1 MDDHI
6 YKVKELTKKKILSVI
21 PPNLDMYGEI
31 YNVKLYSCDKDGKN
45 WLYSDVEGFCC
56 LLINEQSKLIY
67 LTIFDP
73 FSYEK
78 LFQYELYN
86 NFQKYLENLAP
97 DFRSFEI
104 DSGFLG
110 IRFETEED
118 ALGFESLIRRLS
130 GFKDELF
137 GGKKNKKTDNE
148 KQNNEKIKIY
158 CDALKEKFACGDK
171 YDEKYSEDGTTI
183 YKHNNL
189 KSLLNVS
196 CDIETKQFT
205 FGKISEELK
214 EIFLTLGIKR
224 KDLERD
230 SEFAYTIVKKV
241 IVCLGNKT
249 ELKNSVVDQIEHVF
263 PPPEEREKLRK
274 QEEAAEAKMNSIK
287 NKRKQTKRKRVS
299 KRRNESY

>member
-1 MDDHI
+1 MDEEHAIKSKD
-6 YKVKELTKKKILSVI
+6 LTKKKILSII
-21 PPNLDMYGEI
+21 PPNLELYGDL
-31 YNVKLYSCDKDGKN
+31 YNVKLYSCDKEGHN

-56 LLINEQSKLIY
+56 LLINESSKLIY
-67 LTIFDP
+67 MAIFDP

-86 NFQKYLENLAP
+86 NFQKYFENLAP

-104 DSGFLG
+104 DSGFMG

-118 ALGFESLIRRLS
+118 ALQFETVIKRLS
-130 GFKDELF
+130 GFKDDLF
-137 GGKKNKKTDNE
+137 GKKSKKEDT
-148 KQNNEKIKIY
+148 KQNNEKIKLY
-158 CDALKEKFACGDK
+158 CDLLKEKFGSGDK

-183 YKHNNL
+183 LKHNNL

-196 CDIETKQFT
+196 CNLETKQFT

-214 EIFLTLGIKR
+214 EIFLSLGIKK

-241 IVCLGNKT
+241 LVCLGNKS
-249 ELKNSVVDQIEHVF
+249 ELKNSVVDQIEHKF

-274 QEEAAEAKMNSIK
+274 QEEAAEAKLNSIK
-287 NKRKQTKRKRVS
+287 K
-299 KRRNESY
+299 